1 MSSEKK
7 RSGFSMWWVL
17 LSFVTFILVE
27 LLLGGF
33 IGQMLIGKY
42 ISISLKLTIQSL
54 LHLSSFFIGGVIIGI
69 LSPGIR
75 TWEPAI
81 AAFLS
86 VGIMFSISMFTP
98 YSYIAFSQ
106 EKMLIGGCIAF
117 FLSMMG
123 ARLGE
128 RVFGNRV

>member
-1 MSSEKK
+1 MIFSK
-7 RSGFSMWWVL
+7 RNNKFSFLWVI
-17 LSFVTFILVE
+17 LSFITFVFVE
-27 LLLGGF
+27 LFLGGF
-33 IGQMLIGKY
+33 VGQVLIGKY
-42 ISISLKLTIQSL
+42 ISISLKLTIQAL

-75 TWEPAI
+75 IWEPAI

-98 YSYIAFSQ
+98 YSYISFSQ
-106 EKMLIGGCIAF
+106 EKMLVGGCIAF
-117 FLSMMG
+117 FLSRMG

-128 RVFGNRV
+128 RVVGNRP

>member
-1 MSSEKK
+1 MSSIKK

-27 LLLGGF
+27 LCLGGF

-42 ISISLKLTIQSL
+42 IAISLKLTIQSL
-54 LHLSSFFIGGVIIGI
+54 LHLSSFFIGGVIIVI
-69 LSPGIR
+69 FSPGVR

-81 AAFLS
+81 A
-86 VGIMFSISMFTP
+86 T
-98 YSYIAFSQ
+98 
-106 EKMLIGGCIAF
+106 
-117 FLSMMG
+117 FLSMIG